1 MGERHGEILK
11 HVIRE
16 LKHLRAEV
24 RKYRLKEETRRL
36 NLEYAKTV
44 LLGAEGKLPLY
55 DINNF
60 DKQEET

>member
-1 MGERHGEILK
+1 M
-11 HVIRE
+11 
-16 LKHLRAEV
+16 RAEV

-55 DINNF
+55 DINSF

>member
-24 RKYRLKEETRRL
+24 RKYKLVEETRRL
-36 NLEYAKTV
+36 NHEYAKTV
-44 LLGAEGKLPLY
+44 LLGAEVKLPLY
-55 DINNF
+55 DIESLSE
-60 DKQEET
+60 KE